1 MDNNKEKKVVGFA
14 IKLRIIAQ
22 MQSEGYED
30 INDYIDALTLQIHKL
45 LNAKDVLQKAL
56 NEANAKI
63 DELDNAK
70 KGECKRRITK
80 SAK

>member
-70 KGECKRRITK
+70 KG
-80 SAK
+80 